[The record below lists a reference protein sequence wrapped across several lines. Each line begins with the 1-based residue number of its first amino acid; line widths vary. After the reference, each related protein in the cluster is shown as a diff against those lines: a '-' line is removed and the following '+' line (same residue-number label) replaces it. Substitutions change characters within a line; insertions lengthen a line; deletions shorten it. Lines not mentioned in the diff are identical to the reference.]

1 MNSSSASLIIRCL
14 GENSDE
20 SLVRIYSK
28 METNYITVNRIISM
42 CDPLVELLFLFKKV
56 ALMEQTK
63 RPHLKDKVFLFTRL
77 RGFEPLTVRL
87 EGVCSILLS

>member
-1 MNSSSASLIIRCL
+1 MNSSSSASLIIRCL

-42 CDPLVELLFLFKKV
+42 CDPLVELLFLFNYHV
-56 ALMEQTK
+56 RTFLSYTFCGEARLHGWLTGSDSLTK
-63 RPHLKDKVFLFTRL
+63 LSFLQ
-77 RGFEPLTVRL
+77 
-87 EGVCSILLS
+87 LL

>member
-1 MNSSSASLIIRCL
+1 MNSSSSLIIRCL

-42 CDPLVELLFLFKKV
+42 CDPLVELLFLFNYW
-56 ALMEQTK
+56 
-63 RPHLKDKVFLFTRL
+63 
-77 RGFEPLTVRL
+77 
-87 EGVCSILLS
+87 LL